1 MPRISQRKALI
12 EWFLGGIERHQAH
25 LDQERFQDF
34 LRRMMRQLQQ
44 GLDKAMNMVE
54 PSGDD
59 DSSVTC
65 TVTVTVTISE
75 SDKSDSMSSLLSS
88 EWDDDDEVDHEMEMQ
103 HKLRGLQAV
112 LAKRYLRERG
122 GFIYI
127 CPSNLAQF
135 SLDDWRLGSEPTQ
148 KPTSEIG
155 RLIRHFAR
163 LQNGVL
169 KPRTSKPRKNPD

>member
-1 MPRISQRKALI
+1 MPKCLLGFNPHMPPRNVTYPSLLNRDNYPHPYTASWNMPRISQRKALI

-34 LRRMMRQLQQ
+34 LRRTMRQLQQ
-44 GLDKAMNMVE
+44 GLDEAMNMVE

-65 TVTVTVTISE
+65 TVTITISE
-75 SDKSDSMSSLLSS
+75 SDESDSMRSLLSS

-103 HKLRGLQAV
+103 HKLRGLKAV

-122 GFIYI
+122 GIHRF
-127 CPSNLAQF
+127 
-135 SLDDWRLGSEPTQ
+135 
-148 KPTSEIG
+148 
-155 RLIRHFAR
+155 
-163 LQNGVL
+163 QNVL
-169 KPRTSKPRKNPD
+169 ERRY